1 MTSLNSNE
9 KEHVEGFNSADKKE
23 EKLLDNEF
31 ENENMEVKAEDEE
44 KHPTFK
50 EDTSD
55 FDDQNEEHYQ
65 ASDFSPTT
73 FATKAENK
81 PEPGL
86 QKTVTER
93 FFSPIKE
100 GSIRSSIFAIASV
113 CLGMGTMAMP
123 LAFSKIS
130 LVGGCI
136 FLCVGA
142 CLAYWS
148 LCILIESSRKLKT
161 TNYSDSVK
169 ESLGTAASKI
179 LDISILLNAFGNLLG
194 YMITSN

>member
-9 KEHVEGFNSADKKE
+9 NERVERIISGEEKKDQ
-23 EKLLDNEF
+23 KLLDNEF
-31 ENENMEVKAEDEE
+31 ENDNMEVKKEDEE

-55 FDDQNEEHYQ
+55 FDDYQEENYQ

-73 FATKAENK
+73 FATKAGPNGVK

-100 GSIRSSIFAIASV
+100 GSVRSSIFAIASV

-123 LAFSKIS
+123 SAFSKIS
-130 LVGGCI
+130 MLGGCI
-136 FLCVGA
+136 FLIVGA
-142 CLAYWS
+142 CLGYWS

-161 TNYSDSVK
+161 NNYSVK
-169 ESLGTAASKI
+169 H
-179 LDISILLNAFGNLLG
+179 ISGGNV
-194 YMITSN
+194 